1 MQKDKLEKLASE
13 RSNPCVTISMKTHR
27 TSPENKQDVIEL
39 KNLIKLAF
47 EKVQNEFG
55 ENTADDLLKKI
66 KILEEQIDFTC
77 NLESLHLFLS
87 NSTSE
92 IVRSPWSTSQNTVVV
107 AENFEVRS
115 LIKEFNRTEEYLI
128 LTLTQSS
135 IRLFHAINDHVAGE
149 IKNEDF
155 PFEKNPHL
163 ETEHDDISD
172 SKRKDNLAREY
183 FNNIDKAVVRIHN
196 KTALN
201 VVVISTEDNYTYLMQ
216 VADYPAVY
224 HGHSGINNKSDN
236 HSVAKDAWPVVHK
249 VQQQQRLELIKEMQ
263 DAIGQHKVLTD
274 LSAILQA
281 AKEGRGDLLIVQEDF
296 KQAVRMTGEF
306 TFDLVNDN
314 SLTGTIDDITS
325 EIAWEV
331 ISKKGRAIF
340 TDLEEFKT
348 FGNYALKVR
357 Y

>member
-1 MQKDKLEKLASE
+1 
-13 RSNPCVTISMKTHR
+13 
-27 TSPENKQDVIEL
+27 
-39 KNLIKLAF
+39 
-47 EKVQNEFG
+47 
-55 ENTADDLLKKI
+55 
-66 KILEEQIDFTC
+66 
-77 NLESLHLFLS
+77 
-87 NSTSE
+87 
-92 IVRSPWSTSQNTVVV
+92 
-107 AENFEVRS
+107 